1 MAICDPFK
9 QDFKKYLIEDF
20 YQNFNVLSG
29 DTIFLGIGRSTEWI
43 SATGSNLD
51 STPPRSI
58 DSIKTDTDFW
68 RYAMAFKKIQKQ
80 DVSLVVP
87 RYDWTPNKIYYPYRD
102 DIDLYDDNEPLEFY
116 VLVDEERVYKCID
129 NNYNSASTVAPT
141 HVDFQIRTLSDG
153 YRWKYLYSISESKRK
168 FLTPSR
174 GKNKGYMPV
183 EFVSRVNQNDDRQL
197 QFDVQNAAVNG
208 SIDFIDLNQ
217 NLRNYVVSDRVVPFD
232 LSNIVINDYYQGA
245 YEIDIGGSK
254 IVLENDYYNGMS
266 VKFESGAGAGQQR
279 KIADYTVNGN
289 VGTLTLATPLDYSI
303 SGAAS
308 SSPTYYSILPTV
320 IVLGDGEAGN
330 DILHTSA
337 TSAEI
342 TVTFLDQGPTG
353 STGDCDCPG
362 LETRKFLDRF
372 ELINNGKNYTY
383 ADIQIVKG
391 LTFTSGIV
399 GGDLNLLAKAIM
411 SPIGGHGSDASYELG
426 ASSLMIVTDLEQS
439 ENCKITTENDFRQFA
454 LVKNPLLKTPHTRL
468 SLSSPGLSGS
478 FTVGSVI
485 TQEIIG
491 ANGSTGYD
499 YVRATVLN
507 WIPGTTGTSGT
518 SELTVINA
526 TGGEFALGGLV
537 NGLSSQQIV
546 RIQQKL
552 VAGTEYRL
560 LKRLKLSVY

>member
-1 MAICDPFK
+1 MAVCDPFK
-9 QDFKKYLIEDF
+9 QDFKKYLIEDL

-29 DTIFLGIGRSTEWI
+29 DTLFLGIGKSLEWK
-43 SATGSNLD
+43 SVTGSNLD
-51 STPPRSI
+51 STPPASI
-58 DSIKTDTDFW
+58 DSIKADTDFW

-87 RYDWTPNKIYYPYRD
+87 RYDWIPNKIYYPYRD
-102 DIDLYDDNEPLEFY
+102 DIDLYDDNEPLQFY
-116 VLVDEERVYKCID
+116 VLVDDERVYKCID

-174 GKNKGYMPV
+174 GKNTGYMPV
-183 EFVSRVNQNDDRQL
+183 EFVNRVNQNDDRQL

-208 SIDFIDLNQ
+208 SIDFIDLNE

-232 LSNIVINDYYQGA
+232 LGNQVISDCYQGNV
-245 YEIDIGGSK
+245 EVHIGGSN

-266 VKFESGAGAGQQR
+266 IKFESGAGAGQQR
-279 KIADYTVNGN
+279 KIVDYTASGNG
-289 VGTLTLATPLDYSI
+289 GILTLATPLNYSI
-303 SGAAS
+303 SGGS
-308 SSPTYYSILPTV
+308 VSPTCYSILPTV
-320 IVLGDGEAGN
+320 VVLGDGSAGS

-337 TSAEI
+337 TAAEI
-342 TVTFLDQGPTG
+342 TVTFLSEGPSG
-353 STGDCDCPG
+353 STGDCECPG

-383 ADIQIVKG
+383 ADVRIEKG
-391 LTFTSGIV
+391 LTFTSGIEN
-399 GGDLNLLAKAIM
+399 GDLNLLAKAIM

-426 ASSLMIVTDLEQS
+426 ASSLMIVADLEQS
-439 ENCKITTENDFRQFA
+439 EGCKISTENDFRQFA
-454 LVKNPLLKTPHTRL
+454 LIKNPLLKTPHTRL
-468 SLSSPGLSGS
+468 YLSTPGLSGS
-478 FTVGSVI
+478 FTVGGVVS
-485 TQEIIG
+485 QEIVG

-507 WIPGTTGTSGT
+507 WTPGTLGASGT
-518 SELTVINA
+518 SELTVINL
-526 TGGEFALGGLV
+526 TGGEFALGGLI
-537 NGLSSQQIV
+537 NGITSQQIV
-546 RIQQKL
+546 RIAQKL